1 MKKKIKNIFFKNFF
15 NLSFNQLINVVFTL
29 IITPILFNKIEVEN
43 YGIVNYYFTIVMV
56 ISVIVGYGYNIN
68 GPKRIASLKSY
79 IDIQKLTN
87 DIISTRLYLGLFF
100 LFACLISLLFKYQ
113 ISNYNVFIFSLIILM
128 SEALNP
134 FFYFQGTDKLIGVVL
149 SNFLIKSLYL
159 FFIIFFIN
167 SKNDTFLVNFFFGV
181 SCLVIHL
188 ICLSYIYII
197 HKLNFSFSKP
207 KHFFK
212 RINENFF
219 FTLSSLSGYL
229 SINSALIILYYFVS
243 NAELGKFSLAQKI
256 GLLLRMIPVFI
267 TQSILQEASRKYV
280 SNKDNFNK
288 FLNSIYINSLL
299 FTFFL
304 AILITLLSK
313 WIIYFLSGEFIYYS
327 QTILSMLAFIP
338 FFSMLNFKNM
348 VKIIVNERKKILNKT
363 SWYTVYFTFISGLAM
378 SFFYGG
384 LGMAISLIFSEIIN
398 YMLCNYYLK
407 KDE

>member
-29 IITPILFNKIEVEN
+29 IITPILFNKIEVES
-43 YGIVNYYFTIVMV
+43 YGIVNYYFTVVMV

-68 GPKRIASLKSY
+68 GPKRIASLKSH

-87 DIISTRLYLGLFF
+87 DIISTRLYLGFFF
-100 LFACLISLLFKYQ
+100 LFTCLISLLFKYQ

-134 FFYFQGTDKLIGVVL
+134 FFYFQGTDKLSGVVL
-149 SNFLIKSLYL
+149 SNFLVKSLYL

-188 ICLSYIYII
+188 ICWSYIYII
-197 HKLNFSFSKP
+197 YKLNFSFSKP

-267 TQSILQEASRKYV
+267 TQSILQEASRKYI
-280 SNKDNFNK
+280 SDKDNFNK